1 MSMVKCSQLSPVVKF
16 SINVVM
22 VILVQIQIFLLP
34 KNETVNYAVA
44 ESFNNLDKDLI
55 LFVSGKYFQGEL
67 TLGTKLCFSTYV
79 PQGLS
84 SKCDGNLTL
93 CCLYSLIPHDCRIN
107 E

>member
-1 MSMVKCSQLSPVVKF
+1 MNSYQNNSKALNEKVYYFYLPQSFMSMVKCSQLSPVVKF
-16 SINVVM
+16 SINAVM

-67 TLGTKLCFSTYV
+67 TLGTKLCFST
-79 PQGLS
+79 
-84 SKCDGNLTL
+84 
-93 CCLYSLIPHDCRIN
+93 
-107 E
+107 